1 MFIIFFI
8 FLNIFFCYT
17 LNSKESN
24 LIRIDTNYILKGRVL
39 DYEEQQPLAG
49 VTVKIADTDKGT
61 YSKKN
66 GEFQIKLSIGKHI
79 LMFSMVGRETK
90 IIDIDLQ
97 KDVLDFEVF
106 LKENPALKEGIIVI
120 AEDPGMRLMRQAIE
134 KKINDNKYIENY
146 TYLLYT
152 KFVASTDTLTA
163 GRRDDDTDTTIV
175 SIFESFS
182 RGYFEKPDKYFN
194 EIIQRRQSANIPP
207 QANLVTFGTNVNA
220 YDDYVTILSNE
231 IYTPFHPKAVDLYDF
246 ILDKN
251 YKNYDNNSIA
261 RILATPNSRE
271 KLFTGIIFLDTLN
284 LVPISVELY
293 PNSSVQLPF
302 GAVLKYEQTF
312 TVEEEKYVVPKHL
325 NIVANIDADIF
336 WIISPRI
343 DLKIENF
350 VKDYKFNTKFD
361 RSIFNKRRVEVA
373 KNVDNFDTLFW
384 DNNLFVPLNEKE
396 NNAYLS
402 IYKAQQNPD
411 SAYGTT
417 LLDEIFGPINKFLAA
432 LNKKPF
438 TGFED
443 IFRFNRVQGAY
454 LGIGIG
460 SDIGDYNSF
469 YWRSGYS
476 FADKRYNYYL
486 NLSQFIDENKQYG
499 LSFQIY
505 DEIRTTDYINSLR
518 FQSQSLL
525 ALLTKNDFY
534 DYYYSRGFQ
543 FELNLSYGQ
552 LRFLRRDVFI
562 RPNRL
567 NIYFK
572 SEKHLNA
579 LKNTDF
585 SIFNN
590 NKPFR
595 DNPLIREGNLN
606 AIGLELNYYYH
617 PLRRFEDFG
626 FQVGAEISNP
636 KFINSDFDYTRIYTG
651 LILRTKT
658 FALSKLDIGIK
669 AGKSLGKLP
678 TQRFFSLESSISG
691 ISAQRAFRGMNL
703 KEFYGNEYWSLS
715 FEHNFGEIIPGIL
728 RIPNIAEFGIEFITY
743 ANVGWSNFTDIAD
756 FVENSSFNYNST
768 EATADKYYYEVGLG
782 LNKLLLFFRVD
793 ITARLSQV
801 SSPKFFFTITTAN
814 F

>member
-1 MFIIFFI
+1 MFIKFLIFI
-8 FLNIFFCYT
+8 NLFFCYT
-17 LNSKESN
+17 VFSFESN

-39 DYEEQQPLAG
+39 DYEEQQPLVG

-61 YSKKN
+61 YTKKN
-66 GEFQIKLSIGKHI
+66 GEFQIKLSKGKHI

-97 KDVLDFEVF
+97 KDVSDLEVF

-120 AEDPGMRLMRQAIE
+120 AEDPGMRLMRQAIT
-134 KKINDNKYIENY
+134 KKINDNQLIENY

-182 RGYFEKPDKYFN
+182 RGYFEKPNKYFN

-251 YKNYDNNSIA
+251 YKNYDNTSVA
-261 RILATPNSRE
+261 RILATPNSIE
-271 KLFTGIIFLDTLN
+271 KLFTGIIYLDTLN
-284 LVPISVELY
+284 IVPISVELY

-312 TVEEEKYVVPKHL
+312 KIEEGKYVVPEHL
-325 NIVANIDADIF
+325 KIVANIDADIF

-343 DLKIENF
+343 DLKIENY
-350 VKDYKFNTKFD
+350 VRDYKFNSKID
-361 RSIFNKRRVEVA
+361 RKVFNKRRVEVS

-384 DNNLFVPLNEKE
+384 NNNLFIPLNEKE
-396 NNAYLS
+396 SNAYLS

-417 LLDEIFGPINKFLAA
+417 LLDEIFGPINRFLAT
-432 LNKKPF
+432 LNRKPF

-454 LGIGIG
+454 LGLGVR
-460 SDIGDYNSF
+460 SDLGDYNAI
-469 YWRSGYS
+469 YMRSGYS

-486 NLSQFIDENKQYG
+486 NFSQFFDENRQNG
-499 LSFQIY
+499 LSLQFY

-518 FQSQSLL
+518 FQSQSIL

-534 DYYYSRGFQ
+534 DYYYCRGFQ
-543 FELNLSYGQ
+543 FDFNLSYGQ
-552 LRFLRRDVFI
+552 LRFLRRDEFI

-572 SEKHLNA
+572 SEQHLNA
-579 LKNTDF
+579 IKNTDF
-585 SIFNN
+585 SIFNG
-590 NKPFR
+590 NKLFR

-626 FQVGAEISNP
+626 FQIGAEFSNP
-636 KFINSDFDYTRIYTG
+636 NLIKSDFDYIRIYSG
-651 LILRTKT
+651 LILRTNT
-658 FALSKLDIGIK
+658 FALSRLDIGIK
-669 AGKSLGKLP
+669 AGKSFGKLP
-678 TQRFFSLESSISG
+678 PQRFFSLESSISG
-691 ISAQRAFRGMNL
+691 FSAQRAFRGMNL

-743 ANVGWSNFTDIAD
+743 ANVGWSNFTDVAD
-756 FVENSSFNYNST
+756 FIENSSFNYNYT
-768 EATADKYYYEVGLG
+768 EKTADKYYYEVGLG